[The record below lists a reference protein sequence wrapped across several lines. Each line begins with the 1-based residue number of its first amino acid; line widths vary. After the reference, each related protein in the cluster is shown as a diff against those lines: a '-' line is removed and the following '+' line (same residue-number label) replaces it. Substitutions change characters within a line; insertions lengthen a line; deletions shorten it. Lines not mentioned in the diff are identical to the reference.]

1 MKFIKA
7 IFLCSL
13 IITIHA
19 HAKQSKKL
27 KFEDA
32 TYEHEIRTVQL
43 YPNDNKNWNVLEP
56 PVTKLGSMNLILEF
70 DDLVQE
76 PEDYKAKIIH
86 CNKDWTKSRLS
97 NIDFLYD
104 FNEFVIT
111 NDQFSVD
118 TKVPYIH
125 YSMRLPQVKMPGNY
139 LIIVYRGSD
148 ESDII
153 LTKRFMVY
161 NNRVSIELTSSLNAL
176 NSTNR
181 FKQQLDF
188 KINYKNYEILNPL
201 ETVSVVIRQNE
212 RWDNAVTNL
221 KPSFIRDHITELEYR
236 FFNFENSFEAGNE
249 YRFFDMRSLRNPG
262 QGVQNVDWNQY
273 PISVTLMPDAP
284 RIYQA
289 YSHLPDIN
297 GDYYIVN
304 VDSGNGDTYSD
315 YVYTRFYLK
324 PDRAIGENIYV
335 VGKMNNWAKNEESRM
350 KFEPKSQMYSTEL
363 LLKQGW
369 YDYKYVVSSDTTDLN
384 YLEGN
389 HFQTENSYEIFVYH
403 RPPNMRADML
413 IGYGFYQMNRREN

>member
-7 IFLCSL
+7 TFFIYLFS
-13 IITIHA
+13 ITITQA
-19 HAKQSKKL
+19 QQGKKL

-43 YPNDNKNWNVLEP
+43 YPNDNKNWNVLES
-56 PVTKLGSMNLILEF
+56 PVTRLGSMNLVLEF

-104 FNEFVIT
+104 FNEFIIT

-125 YSMRLPQVKMPGNY
+125 YTFRLPQVKMPGNY
-139 LIIVYRGSD
+139 LLVVYRSSD

-161 NNRVSIELTSSLNAL
+161 TNKVSIELTSSLNAL

-201 ETVSVVIRQNE
+201 ENVSVVLRQNE
-212 RWDNAVTNL
+212 RWDNAITNL

-262 QGVQNVDWNQY
+262 QGVQKVDWNQY
-273 PISVTLMPDAP
+273 PMTVTLMPDAP

-289 YSHLPDIN
+289 YSHLEDIN

-304 VDSGNGDTYSD
+304 VDSGNGDTHSD
-315 YVYTRFYLK
+315 YVYTKFFLK
-324 PDRAIGENIYV
+324 TNEEIDSDIYV
-335 VGKMNNWAKNEESRM
+335 VGKMNNWAKNADSKM
-350 KFEPKSQMYSTEL
+350 KYEPKNRMYSTEL

-369 YDYKYVVSSDTTDLN
+369 YNYKYVIASDTTEMN

-403 RPPNMRADML
+403 RPPNMRVDML
-413 IGYGFYQMNRREN
+413 IGYGFYEMNRREN